1 MKVILLED
9 VKGLG
14 KAGELVNSKTG
25 YFRNFLAP
33 KNLAIEATPANKKKW
48 EEDQQ
53 RQKEEFEASKASALE
68 LKDKLEKMTLE
79 LKVKSSPE
87 GRIFGSV
94 TNADIAKE
102 LKKQG
107 HEIDKKK
114 IEMNDNIKALGS
126 QTVKVRVFPEILADL
141 KVEVKSL

>member
-14 KAGELVNSKTG
+14 KKGELVNSKTG

-53 RQKEEFEASKASALE
+53 RKKEEFEANKASALE

-87 GRIFGSV
+87 GKIFGSV

-102 LKKQG
+102 LNKKG
-107 HEIDKKK
+107 HDIDKKK
-114 IEMNDNIKALGS
+114 IEMDENIKSLGRK
-126 QTVKVRVFPEILADL
+126 TVKVRVFPEITADL
-141 KVEVKSL
+141 KVEVKSI